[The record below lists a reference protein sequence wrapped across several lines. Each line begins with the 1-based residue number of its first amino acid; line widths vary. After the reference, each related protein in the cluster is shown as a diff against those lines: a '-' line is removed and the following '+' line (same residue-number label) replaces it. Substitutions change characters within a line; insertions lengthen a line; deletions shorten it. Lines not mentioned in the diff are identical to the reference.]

1 MQHLVSH
8 APVTTEGGAEVW
20 RGLLLLCSAND
31 AQAAHKLH
39 FSAGLNISQQGALL
53 YLNKQS
59 NIPKHYKQIH
69 VKHYNYHFVCYK
81 ILAFSFM
88 KHACLR
94 TGGQFPD
101 YVFKMLKVFNKMSM
115 MASVG

>member
-69 VKHYNYHFVCYK
+69 VLQLSLCV
-81 ILAFSFM
+81 L
-88 KHACLR
+88 
-94 TGGQFPD
+94 
-101 YVFKMLKVFNKMSM
+101 
-115 MASVG
+115 